1 MRRSVS
7 AGVVL
12 AAVLFTVPL
21 LAASSPAISGTI
33 SGIELCPQFICGEA
47 VFSGAFAG
55 TVGHKPTAGVFWTA
69 INHEDLPTVAGETS
83 AITGGTWMI
92 RTRKAVYAGYVQ
104 PGGTLTYNGDN
115 TFTVSLTMVLTTGG
129 TG

>member
-69 INHEDLPTVAGETS
+69 I
-83 AITGGTWMI
+83 TGGTWMI

-129 TG
+129 TGS